1 MKQFTVRP
9 PLVSQGKI
17 RIGGREQDDDWVLL
31 GRLSEIG
38 RRTAVLQDIADQHV
52 VAIVG
57 KRGTG
62 KSYTLGSLLEG
73 LCTNGDTTPIS
84 QARNKPG
91 TLLFDTLGI
100 FQWADIPLSQ
110 GSSQAIIQEQIAYQ
124 NGWGLDSIPLNVLIW
139 QPAGYDQR
147 PGGTRHRTFAIRP
160 SDLDA
165 SDWGYLLGL
174 DILQDR
180 MGQLLNDAFQKV
192 TIEGWSSSDRTYSP
206 DNDYSLEDLIR
217 CIRDDEEI
225 QASYQNETKRA
236 VVQQLSV
243 YARNPLFSPSGTDI
257 SELLKPGVMSVIAMN
272 KLDDS
277 LRLVLIISIIRRI
290 MRARIVA
297 SEQEKDLLIRGNDM
311 SLDERRVIESELQNA
326 IPPCW
331 IAADEA
337 QNFLPSERKTN
348 STDTLVRL
356 VREGRNYGMSFL
368 ITTQQPTAID
378 SRIMS
383 QVDTLISHKLTVQ
396 SDIDYI
402 RRNLKSNLPS
412 EVTYG
417 RDKFEFEDLVRALE
431 VGQAVVSSSD
441 AERTMI
447 VEIRPRVSVHG
458 GF

>member
-9 PLVSQGKI
+9 SLASQGKV

-38 RRTAVLQDIADQHV
+38 RRTNVLQDIADQHV

-62 KSYTLGSLLEG
+62 KSYTLGTILEG
-73 LCTNGDTTPIS
+73 LCTQGEVTSIS
-84 QARNKPG
+84 QATRKPA

-100 FQWADIPLSQ
+100 FQWADIPLTEE
-110 GSSQAIIQEQIAYQ
+110 SSQPIIQEQFSHQ
-124 NGWGLDSIPLNVLIW
+124 SSWGLGSIPLNVLIW
-139 QPAGYDQR
+139 QPAGDGPKQSN
-147 PGGTRHRTFAIRP
+147 PRHRTFAIRP

-165 SDWGYLLGL
+165 SDWGYLLNL

-180 MGQLLNDAFQKV
+180 MGQLLNEAFHKV
-192 TIEGWSSSDRTYSP
+192 TLEGWSSPGKAYSP
-206 DNDYSLEDLIR
+206 NDDYSLEDLIK
-217 CIRDDEEI
+217 CVEDDDEI
-225 QASYQNETKRA
+225 QSHYANETKRA
-236 VVQQLSV
+236 VIQQLSV
-243 YARNPLFSPSGTDI
+243 YARNPLFSTSGTDI
-257 SELLKPGVMSVIAMN
+257 SELLKPGVMSVLALN
-272 KLDDS
+272 RLDDS

-290 MRARIVA
+290 MRARIIS
-297 SEQEKDLLIRGNDM
+297 SEMEKDLLIRGD
-311 SLDERRVIESELQNA
+311 SLSAEEKQSIEAALRDA

-356 VREGRNYGMSFL
+356 VREGRNYGISFL

-378 SRIMS
+378 PRIMS
-383 QVDTLISHKLTVQ
+383 QVDTLIAHKLTVQ

-402 RRNLKSNLPS
+402 RRNLKSIQPT
-412 EVTYG
+412 EVAYG
-417 RDKFEFEDLVRALE
+417 RDKFEFDDLVRALE
-431 VGQAVVSSSD
+431 VGQAIVSSAD
-441 AERTMI
+441 AERTII
-447 VEIRPRVSVHG
+447 VEIRPRISVHG